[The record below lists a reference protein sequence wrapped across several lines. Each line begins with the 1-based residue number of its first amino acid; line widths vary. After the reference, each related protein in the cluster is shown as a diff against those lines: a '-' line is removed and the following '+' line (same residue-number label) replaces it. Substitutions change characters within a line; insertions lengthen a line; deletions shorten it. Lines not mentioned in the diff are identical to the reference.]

1 MIFKFQS
8 IELSMLFWSTLF
20 SYSLSPRKQE
30 FVYRKFLAKLKG
42 LFHRTNQDFSM
53 RTTSIGTSFSNFWRR
68 FLNSNRSNYRR
79 IVIGAAV
86 IGSIFL
92 FLITSKTRVR
102 LSKISRETGRITS
115 TEGISRFSMIG
126 CSEQH
131 RCVEFDGSEF
141 KNRHDSR
148 VSRFMGRLIPTICKW
163 LAASAATMASCSIH
177 DCNIG
182 AGPAGSIFRT
192 KTRRIGQLSRA
203 DRNWTLSRIGHE
215 WFHRKK
221 YPPIG
226 CTRTRPDSCPFW
238 ILSGWSRGP
247 IEPTFFTT

>member
-1 MIFKFQS
+1 M
-8 IELSMLFWSTLF
+8 ENF
-20 SYSLSPRKQE
+20 SQNWEDY
-30 FVYRKFLAKLKG
+30 
-42 LFHRTNQDFSM
+42 FHERD
-53 RTTSIGTSFSNFWRR
+53 
-68 FLNSNRSNYRR
+68 
-79 IVIGAAV
+79 
-86 IGSIFL
+86 
-92 FLITSKTRVR
+92 ITFFDDR
-102 LSKISRETGRITS
+102 
-115 TEGISRFSMIG
+115 M
-126 CSEQH
+126 QH

-148 VSRFMGRLIPTICKW
+148 VSRFMGRLIPTICRW
-163 LAASAATMASCSIH
+163 LAATMASCSIH

-182 AGPAGSIFRT
+182 AGPAGSIFTT

-226 CTRTRPDSCPFW
+226 CTRTRPDFRPFW

-247 IEPTFFTT
+247 IESPPFSPPRIHQPSSLICNFLRARHSSFLDWEKNYKSMNISNSNHVSFVRSTSFHRIYRPV

>member
-1 MIFKFQS
+1 M
-8 IELSMLFWSTLF
+8 ENF
-20 SYSLSPRKQE
+20 SQNWEDY
-30 FVYRKFLAKLKG
+30 
-42 LFHRTNQDFSM
+42 FHERD
-53 RTTSIGTSFSNFWRR
+53 
-68 FLNSNRSNYRR
+68 
-79 IVIGAAV
+79 
-86 IGSIFL
+86 
-92 FLITSKTRVR
+92 ITFFDDR
-102 LSKISRETGRITS
+102 
-115 TEGISRFSMIG
+115 M
-126 CSEQH
+126 QH

-148 VSRFMGRLIPTICKW
+148 VSRFMGRLIPTICRW
-163 LAASAATMASCSIH
+163 LAATMASCSIH

-182 AGPAGSIFRT
+182 AGPAGSIFTT

-226 CTRTRPDSCPFW
+226 CTRTRPDFRPFW

-247 IEPTFFTT
+247 IESPPFSPPRIHQPSSLICNFLRARHSSFLDWEKNYKSMNISNSNHASFDIVSSNLSARIISSRNSKLNETNFAWINYRRKQRKNLIDLFRWL

>member
-1 MIFKFQS
+1 
-8 IELSMLFWSTLF
+8 MLLWSTLF
-20 SYSLSPRKQE
+20 FYSLLPRKRG
-30 FVYRKFLAKLKG
+30 FY
-42 LFHRTNQDFSM
+42 
-53 RTTSIGTSFSNFWRR
+53 SILW
-68 FLNSNRSNYRR
+68 
-79 IVIGAAV
+79 
-86 IGSIFL
+86 
-92 FLITSKTRVR
+92 
-102 LSKISRETGRITS
+102 KISRKTERITS
-115 TEGISRFSMIG
+115 TKGISRFSMIG

-163 LAASAATMASCSIH
+163 LAATMASCSIH

-182 AGPAGSIFRT
+182 AGPAGSIFTT

-226 CTRTRPDSCPFW
+226 CTRTRPDFRPFW

-247 IEPTFFTT
+247 IESPPFSPPRIHQPSSLICNFLRARHSSFLDWEKNYKSMNISNSNHASFHRIYRPV